1 MRPAR
6 SRTDAPKSVADTA
19 MLGLVCCLIVALVAA
34 WNGGLERA
42 VQPVYDDSPSDKS
55 SAPPSLDIIPTLVVH
70 PDHITTHFKR
80 ICGTACVDLPTP
92 RSVTVSCGGPCEEAI
107 DASALRRALV
117 QATYGWP
124 TSDRASLAPRTHS
137 SAQLIISVVDAV
149 REDDSGTPLFPQVG
163 LISQ

>member
-1 MRPAR
+1 MRPDR

-34 WNGGLERA
+34 WNGGIERA
-42 VQPVYDDSPSDKS
+42 VQPVYDDSPSTLTTQT
-55 SAPPSLDIIPTLVVH
+55 PSLDIIPTLVVH
-70 PDHITTHFKR
+70 PDRITTHFR
-80 ICGTACVDLPTP
+80 RVCGSACVDLPTP
-92 RSVTVSCGGPCEEAI
+92 PSVTVPCGGPCEEAI

-117 QATYGWP
+117 EATYGWP
-124 TSDRASLAPRTHS
+124 TSERASLASRAHS

-163 LISQ
+163 LVSL